1 LFNFSPHFS
10 YIGRANQHIEHMST
24 KLEQGLWK
32 EKAIERRLELKELNK
47 RRKELNISREK
58 WKAKYM
64 AQKQLTDLLGKELGD
79 IKKKLNEIINK

>member
-1 LFNFSPHFS
+1 MFNFSPHFS
-10 YIGRANQHIEHMST
+10 YIGRANQHIGHMST